1 MAHETLILRIASSEA
16 ERKLKKLEKE
26 MKAFDNAAKKAQG
39 TLPVV
44 NNQIKKTGGIAN
56 RSAASVGKLGKSFK
70 GLAATSLKILGPLVA
85 VTAAIGTVSKSFKVM
100 GERERDIK
108 VLRNGLVGMVTD
120 ADMAARVLEKS
131 ADRLGNQTLFSED
144 QFNKGFKLLTSFK
157 SIAVSSYDRIA
168 QAAADVAEVS
178 GTDVTQAF
186 MQLAK
191 AIDLPEKNL
200 ANLSRSG
207 IIFSD
212 AQKDI
217 ILGLKKSGDALGAQS
232 KILEIIES
240 QYAGAAVAAGK
251 GFAGAVDEL
260 KEEFTDFQQI
270 LGKELAPAFEP
281 LVRGLTSLIGNETV
295 VKSLANGFKTIV
307 FPLNVITRLIQ
318 GIGEGLKTLS
328 PGLVSNLSDAF
339 ERFNLAVSK
348 GFVITESLLVI
359 VGKLLGSLPAVF
371 SPAIKKISELWIAMF
386 SVANEVAEKIANA
399 YKSVAEN
406 ITNFFSE
413 AFDNL
418 KKRITE
424 FYESL
429 PGWMKKALEFM
440 GGSVKNLTDKVSSA
454 VSKGID
460 SAKKGLDVVV
470 NASID
475 TSALD
480 DVLTDASV
488 GKAKAISEYLASPKA
503 TDNSLDKITDRIKK
517 DLEDINQKKEIAK
530 EKAEKLA
537 QLYKQIGDEIKSGV
551 VDGIKSAISGAKSF
565 GEVMSNVLD
574 KISDKLLDFAIDG
587 IFSSIGSRGGIWG
600 KLFGAGTKGASSGMY
615 ADRPTQAIIGH
626 GKEYVLREDQLAG
639 ALDRFSKGQRGQS
652 VIPMS
657 SSNKQ
662 NELLTK
668 LIAPEKSFAS
678 GGYIDSEPVLSQF
691 GDAGKEVILKEEDLL
706 AVMSK
711 YRSGGQKEKINNDK
725 KLEISLA
732 KYSGNSEMNE
742 ASNSIARSGGMRS
755 NEPINVTYNGPTL
768 NFNGDEYVPRS
779 SVPEIIN
786 AAARQGAKAGEA
798 RVLSSLKNNRS
809 ARASV
814 GL

>member
-1 MAHETLILRIASSEA
+1 LAQETLILRIASSEA

-26 MKAFDNAAKKAQG
+26 MKAFDNAAKRAQG
-39 TLPVV
+39 TLPGV
-44 NNQIKKTGGIAN
+44 NNAIRKTGGIAN
-56 RSAASVGKLGKSFK
+56 RSATSVGKLGKSFK
-70 GLAATSLKILGPLVA
+70 GLAASGLKILGPLVA

-108 VLRNGLVGMVTD
+108 VLRNGLAGMVTD

-251 GFAGAVDEL
+251 GFAGAVDLL
-260 KEEFTDFQQI
+260 KEEFTDFQEI

-281 LVRGLTSLIGNETV
+281 LVRGLASFIGNETV
-295 VKSLANGFKTIV
+295 VKTLANAFKTII

-318 GIGEGLKTLS
+318 GIGEGLNTLS

-339 ERFNLAVSK
+339 EKLNLAVSK
-348 GFVITESLLVI
+348 GFVFADKFLVI
-359 VGKLLGSLPAVF
+359 IGKLLGSLPAVF

-386 SVANEVAEKIANA
+386 SVASEVAEKIANI
-399 YKSVAEN
+399 YKSVTEK
-406 ITNFFSE
+406 ITNFFGE

-440 GGSVKNLTDKVSSA
+440 GGGVKNLTDKVSSA
-454 VSKGID
+454 VSKGVD
-460 SAKKGLDVVV
+460 NAKSGLDVVV

-480 DVLTDASV
+480 DVLTEASV
-488 GKAKAISEYLASPKA
+488 DKAKAISEYLASPKA
-503 TDNSLDKITDRIKK
+503 TDNSLDKITDRVKK
-517 DLEDINQKKEIAK
+517 DIEEINKKKDIAK

-551 VDGIKSAISGAKSF
+551 VDGIKSAISGAKTF
-565 GEVMSNVLD
+565 GEVLSNVLNR
-574 KISDKLLDFAIDG
+574 ISDKLLNFAVDG
-587 IFSSIGSRGGIWG
+587 IFSALGSQGGFWG
-600 KLFGAGTKGASSGMY
+600 KLFGGGKIGAGGLY

-668 LIAPEKSFAS
+668 LIVPEKSFAS
-678 GGYIDSEPVLSQF
+678 GGYVNQKPVLSQF

-711 YRSGGQKEKINNDK
+711 YRSGGQKEKSNDDK
-725 KLEISLA
+725 KLETSLA
-732 KYSGNSEMNE
+732 KYSGNSQMNE
-742 ASNSIARSGGMRS
+742 DSNSIARSGGMRS
-755 NEPINVTYNGPTL
+755 NEPINVSYNGPTL

-798 RVLSSLKNNRS
+798 RMMSSLKNNRS
-809 ARASV
+809 TRASV